1 MKYCEKYQLA
11 GGKMEIIISLLKRQ
25 NQEQQKKN
33 LRHDWGRK
41 MVQSGDFDNY

>member
-1 MKYCEKYQLA
+1 
-11 GGKMEIIISLLKRQ
+11 MEIIISLLKRQ

-41 MVQSGDFDNY
+41 MVQSSDFYNF

>member
-11 GGKMEIIISLLKRQ
+11 GGKREIIISLLKRQ

-33 LRHDWGRK
+33 LPHDWGRK
-41 MVQSGDFDNY
+41 MVKSGDFDKF